1 VSPSDRWRRGF
12 LVLVAIFLCTSFLS
26 AVPPKLVV
34 VLSFDQMRGDY
45 FESNRKFLRRDGF
58 RRFEAQGVIF
68 ENSAYKHANNITG
81 PGHAALLTGCYP
93 HRSGI
98 TGNEFC
104 DLRLDLCM
112 YCAYDGTH
120 GLSPRNLEVPTVGDV
135 LRTRDPKS
143 KVFGISM
150 KDRAAVLMAGKKA
163 SGALWFDVATL
174 SYTTSSYYKRPAWL
188 TAFNSTNPATAYAG
202 RTWSAQISDSLYP
215 RFDDQVGEGT
225 FSTGR
230 RTFPY
235 TMPPLSKTADFAADF
250 VRSPFS
256 VEQLFAL
263 ATVCTVEEKLGADK
277 SPDLLCVG
285 ISSTDALGHSF
296 GPDSREVQELYVKCD
311 SLVAVFLHH
320 LDSLVG
326 PANYAVFVT
335 SDHGVAPIPEII
347 RAQGE
352 AQGTSIDA
360 GRIREAQLKSEL
372 NDMLNAKFASNEKA
386 EWVREIF
393 EPSIYLHYDVIQ
405 RRELSYDSV
414 VNACVQY
421 LRARDGIGIALSKDD
436 LVRGKCPADCSPE
449 LCEWLRNSCFP
460 NRYGDVI
467 VYPKM
472 YWIIGA
478 ATATHGT
485 PYVYDRMVPMMV
497 LLPTAVNGGLRQKRD
512 IFRDVSP
519 VDIAPT
525 IASWWSLKLPKVDG
539 TALPLD
545 CGK

>member
-1 VSPSDRWRRGF
+1 
-12 LVLVAIFLCTSFLS
+12 
-26 AVPPKLVV
+26 
-34 VLSFDQMRGDY
+34 MRGDY
-45 FESNRKFLRRDGF
+45 FESNRRYLRRDGF

-93 HRSGI
+93 HKSGI

-104 DLRLDLCM
+104 DLRLDSCM
-112 YCAYDGTH
+112 YCVQDNTVGF
-120 GLSPRNLEVPTVGDV
+120 SPRNLEVSTVGDV
-135 LRTRDPKS
+135 LRKRDPKC

-150 KDRAAVLMAGKKA
+150 KDRAAIFMAGKKPT
-163 SGALWFDVATL
+163 GAIWFDASSL
-174 SYTTSSYYKRPAWL
+174 EYTTSAYYKRPVWL
-188 TAFNSTNPATAYAG
+188 TAFNTTQPASAYAG
-202 RTWSAQISDSLYP
+202 RTWTTSISDSLYP
-215 RFDDQVGEGT
+215 RRDDQVGEGS

-235 TMPPLSKTADFAADF
+235 TMPSVANRDAFVADF

-256 VEQLFAL
+256 AEQLFSL
-263 ATVCTVEEKLGADK
+263 ATLCVDQEKLGTDK

-285 ISSTDALGHSF
+285 ISTTDALGHSF
-296 GPDSREVQELYVKCD
+296 GPDSREVQEMYIKCD

-320 LDSLVG
+320 LDSTVG
-326 PANYAVFVT
+326 PSNYAVFVT

-347 RAQGE
+347 RNQSAAQGV
-352 AQGTSIDA
+352 TVDA

-372 NDMLNAKFASNEKA
+372 NAMLNARYKSDSTE

-393 EPSIYLHYDVIQ
+393 EPSIFLRYDQIQ
-405 RRELSYDSV
+405 RKALSYEAV
-414 VNACVQY
+414 VNACVEY
-421 LRARDGIGIALSKDD
+421 LLARQGIGIALSKRD
-436 LVRGKCPADCSPE
+436 LMRGKCPPDCSPE
-449 LCEWLRNSCFP
+449 LCEWLQNSCYP
-460 NRYGDVI
+460 NRYGDVV

-478 ATATHGT
+478 AQATHGT

-497 LLPTAVNGGLRQKRD
+497 LMPASANGGLTNKRD

-525 IASWWSLKLPKVDG
+525 IAAWWQLRLPNIDG